1 MEQNRICRRCLAKE
15 MPDPEYYQNM
25 YDYIAAMD
33 ETIKA
38 PDEVYQN
45 RLSHCK
51 ECDSLLMA
59 CAVFADVLWSF
70 GLPSGRKAALPSILD
85 GNSKFLFYGG
95 SHQFPLLHGFRVQ
108 SPDLFLILFFSR

>member
-51 ECDSLLMA
+51 ECFSPLS
-59 CAVFADVLWSF
+59 AV
-70 GLPSGRKAALPSILD
+70 KARSALPSSAPD
-85 GNSKFLFYGG
+85 A
-95 SHQFPLLHGFRVQ
+95 LHFRWLQ
-108 SPDLFLILFFSR
+108 KRPDLFLVLFLSR

>member
-45 RLSHCK
+45 RLSHCN
-51 ECDSLLMA
+51 ECDSLLNGM
-59 CAVFADVLWSF
+59 C
-70 GLPSGRKAALPSILD
+70 SICGCFVELRA
-85 GNSKFLFYGG
+85 GMRPKS
-95 SHQFPLLHGFRVQ
+95 
-108 SPDLFLILFFSR
+108 

>member
-15 MPDPEYYQNM
+15 MPDTEYYQNM

-51 ECDSLLMA
+51 ECDSLLNGMCRICGCFVELRA
-59 CAVFADVLWSF
+59 AIRQKSCPAVHPRW
-70 GLPSGRKAALPSILD
+70 
-85 GNSKFLFYGG
+85 
-95 SHQFPLLHGFRVQ
+95 
-108 SPDLFLILFFSR
+108 

>member
-51 ECDSLLMA
+51 ECDSLLNGMCRICGCFVELRA
-59 CAVFADVLWSF
+59 TIRQKSCPAVHPRW
-70 GLPSGRKAALPSILD
+70 
-85 GNSKFLFYGG
+85 
-95 SHQFPLLHGFRVQ
+95 
-108 SPDLFLILFFSR
+108 

>member
-51 ECDSLLMA
+51 ECDSLLNGMCRICGCFVELRA
-59 CAVFADVLWSF
+59 AIRQKGCPAVHPRW
-70 GLPSGRKAALPSILD
+70 
-85 GNSKFLFYGG
+85 
-95 SHQFPLLHGFRVQ
+95 
-108 SPDLFLILFFSR
+108 